1 MRKFL
6 ISAAILSVVAAA
18 TPAAAQYYPQRGY
31 DRDYGYQNPGYQH
44 AGEQRIDMQLA
55 NLHQRIDRAYQR
67 RLISANEAR
76 RLHRQV
82 EQVDRLED
90 RYSRNG
96 LTRWEMQ
103 DLRNRV
109 QYLRQNL
116 RFERQEGRYDRYSD
130 RHDRY
135 SDRYDD

>member
-1 MRKFL
+1 
-6 ISAAILSVVAAA
+6 
-18 TPAAAQYYPQRGY
+18 
-31 DRDYGYQNPGYQH
+31 
-44 AGEQRIDMQLA
+44 MQLA

>member
-6 ISAAILSVVAAA
+6 ISAALLSVAAAA
-18 TPAAAQYYPQRGY
+18 TPAAAQYYPQGY
-31 DRDYGYQNPGYQH
+31 GYGYQQPR
-44 AGEQRIDMQLA
+44 EQRIDMQLA
-55 NLHQRIDRAYQR
+55 SLHQRIDRAYQR
-67 RLISANEAR
+67 RLISGNEAR

-82 EQVDRLED
+82 QQVDRLED

-96 LTRWEMQ
+96 LSRWEAQ

-116 RFERQEGRYDRYSD
+116 RFERQEGRYE
-130 RHDRY
+130 RY
-135 SDRYDD
+135 SDRYDRYDD